1 MTTPSDI
8 YEFGDFRLDAVK
20 RLVARR
26 TGAPVPL
33 TPRVFDT
40 LLYLVQ
46 HSGGVLDK
54 ERLMEAVWPDSIVEE
69 NNLSQNI
76 SSLRRI
82 LGESPGSHRYIVTVP
97 GRGYRFVA
105 EVRAAEEPA
114 ETKNG
119 SKSDEP
125 PSALANPRAETLEP
139 GKFEKLQ
146 RDPQSTHDAVG
157 RNRWLIVVSTLLLL
171 ALGAATLFLW
181 RGRTHDSKLSSVIAS
196 PAPKPA
202 SEKSIAVLPFANLS
216 ADRENAFFAEG
227 VHDDILTALAK
238 VADLRVIARTSVA
251 GYDAGSNR
259 DIREIGRE
267 LGVAKILE
275 GSVRRA
281 GGKVRVTAQLI
292 DARTNTHLWAETYD
306 RELTDVFAIQSDI
319 ARAIATQFQA
329 KLAPN
334 EKSALN
340 EQPTNDLVAYDLY
353 LRAKALFLFTNYFPK
368 GKENALEASRLLDQA
383 VARDP
388 GFVLA
393 YCQLARTHDVLY
405 FFGNDHTPS
414 RRALADA
421 AIGEAVRLRPE
432 SGEVHRALAWHLY
445 YGFLDYD
452 RARAEAALAQRTLPN
467 DPQIFELIGYIDRRQ
482 GRWDEST
489 RSFEKA
495 LELDPRNASML
506 RNIAGDYFFL
516 RRYTEAAAIFDRL
529 LALDPRDPMSRINR
543 ASLDF
548 AWRAN
553 PQPLLETI
561 ESLLKEGAIAAAD
574 INGWLDVALC
584 ERDSATI
591 NRALA
596 TIPSAGVHIDAS
608 HFPRAWFEG
617 VAART
622 RGDDAAARA
631 AFTAARVEAERTARE
646 EWDYGPP
653 LAVLGMIDAALG
665 HKEEAIREGRRA
677 VELLP
682 AAKDSINGAHMQEF
696 LAIIYAWT
704 GEKDLAIDQIRS
716 TLQSPSSLSYG
727 DLRLHPF
734 WDPLRGDARFEK
746 LVADLAPESVLPLT
760 TRVINFPSGRATP
773 AVSEKSIAVLPFA
786 NLSGDPENAY
796 FADGIKD
803 EILTRL
809 SKIAALKVISRT
821 STQKF
826 KSAPDNV
833 HEIARQLGVANIL
846 EGSVQKSGKNVR
858 VTVQL
863 IRAESDTHLWAETY
877 DRKLTDMFQ
886 VESEV
891 AQRIATALDST
902 LSGAEKQA
910 LAAKPTAN
918 VEAYQAYLR
927 GRYFWNKR
935 TDEGFAKAGEYFQ
948 QAIAIDP
955 NYAPAYAGLGDVYQ
969 FRAYDVVSRT
979 ELYAKARVAA
989 QKAIELDETLA
1000 EPHASLGLLALNY
1013 DWDWATAE
1021 REFRQAITLNS
1032 NYATAHHWYAEY
1044 LAAMG
1049 RLDESLREI
1058 NRARELDPLSLI
1070 INTDTGKLLYYS
1082 RRYDD
1087 AIGQLRETLKID
1099 PEFSPAHIWL
1109 SSACATTGLYRE
1121 AVAESKKI
1129 EEKSWALG
1137 WLGYIYGISGQ
1148 RDEAGKILDELKRLT
1163 SERPIDPHVMVSVYL
1178 GLGDK
1183 DHALAAL
1190 EKEYEVRSVGLTS
1203 LKVNPWYD
1211 SLRADPRFTDL
1222 LRRMNLATP

>member
-1 MTTPSDI
+1 
-8 YEFGDFRLDAVK
+8 
-20 RLVARR
+20 
-26 TGAPVPL
+26 VPL

-82 LGESPGSHRYIVTVP
+82 LGENPGSHRYIVTVP

-105 EVRAAEEPA
+105 EVRGAEEPV
-114 ETKNG
+114 ETKSG
-119 SKSDEP
+119 SKNDEST
-125 PSALANPRAETLEP
+125 SALANTRAETLEA
-139 GKFEKLQ
+139 GKFDKSG
-146 RDPQSTHDAVG
+146 RDRESTHDAVF
-157 RNRWLIVVSTLLLL
+157 RNRWLIFASALVVL

-181 RGRTHDSKLSSVIAS
+181 RGRAHDSKLSSVIAS

-216 ADRENAFFAEG
+216 ADKENAFFAEG

-251 GYDAGSNR
+251 SYGAGSNR

-292 DARTNTHLWAETYD
+292 DARSNTHLWAETYD
-306 RELTDVFAIQSDI
+306 RELVDVFAIQSDV
-319 ARAIATQFQA
+319 ARSIATQLQA

-340 EQPTNDLVAYDLY
+340 EWPTADLEAYDLY

-368 GKENALEASRLLDQA
+368 GRENALEAARLLDQA
-383 VARDP
+383 IARDP

-393 YCQLARTHDVLY
+393 YCQLARAHDVLY
-405 FFGNDHTPS
+405 FFGNDHTPA
-414 RRALADA
+414 RRAQADA
-421 AIGEAVRLRPE
+421 AIAEAVRLRPE
-432 SGEVHRALAWHLY
+432 AGEVHRAHAWHLY

-452 RARAEAALAQRTLPN
+452 RARAEAALAQRTLTN
-467 DPQIFELIGYIDRRQ
+467 DTQIFELIGYIDRRQ

-489 RSFEKA
+489 RSFKRA
-495 LELDPRNASML
+495 LELDPRNESML
-506 RNIAGDYFFL
+506 RNIAGDYLFL
-516 RRYTEAAAIFDRL
+516 RRYAEAAAVFDRL

-561 ESLLKEGAIAAAD
+561 ESLLSEGAIAAAD
-574 INGWLDVALC
+574 IDGWFDLALC
-584 ERDSATI
+584 ERDPATI

-596 TIPSAGVHIDAS
+596 TILSAGVHIDAS
-608 HFPRAWFEG
+608 HFPRAWLEG

-622 RGDDAAARA
+622 RGDDAMARA
-631 AFTAARVEAERTARE
+631 AFTAARVEAERKARE
-646 EWDYGPP
+646 DRGYGPP

-665 HKEEAIREGRRA
+665 RKEKATREGQRA

-682 AAKDSINGAHMQEF
+682 TAKDSINGAHMQEF
-696 LAIIYAWT
+696 LAVIYAWT
-704 GEKDLAIDQIRS
+704 GEKDLAIDQLRS
-716 TLQSPSSLSYG
+716 TLQSPSSLTYG

-760 TRVINFPSGRATP
+760 THATNAPSGAVTT
-773 AVSEKSIAVLPFA
+773 AVSQKSIAVLPFA
-786 NLSGDPENAY
+786 NLSGNPENAY

-846 EGSVQKSGKNVR
+846 EGSVQRSGQTVR

-863 IRAESDTHLWAETY
+863 IRAQSDTHLWAETY
-877 DRKLTDMFQ
+877 DRKLTDMFH

-910 LAAKPTAN
+910 LTAKPTAN
-918 VEAYQAYLR
+918 VEAYQDYLR
-927 GRYFWNKR
+927 GRYFWNRR
-935 TDEGFAKAGEYFQ
+935 THEGFAKAGEYFQ

-955 NYAPAYAGLGDVYQ
+955 NYAPAYAGLSDVYQ
-969 FRAYDVVSRT
+969 FSAYDVVSRT
-979 ELYAKARVAA
+979 EFYAKARVAA

-1000 EPHASLGLLALNY
+1000 EPHASLGLLAMNY

-1021 REFRQAITLNS
+1021 REFRQAIELNP

-1049 RLDESLREI
+1049 RMDESLVEI
-1058 NRARELDPLSLI
+1058 NRARDLDPLSLI

-1087 AIGQLRETLKID
+1087 AIGQLRETLKMD
-1099 PEFSPAHIWL
+1099 PSFSDAHIWM
-1109 SSACATTGLYRE
+1109 AAVCAITGRYDG
-1121 AVAESKKI
+1121 AIAESRKI
-1129 EEKSWALG
+1129 TENNWSLG
-1137 WLGYIYGISGQ
+1137 WLGYVYGISGQ
-1148 RDEAGKILDELKRLT
+1148 RDEAGKVLNELKRLT

-1211 SLRADPRFTDL
+1211 PLRSDPRFADL
-1222 LRRMNLATP
+1222 LRRMNFASP